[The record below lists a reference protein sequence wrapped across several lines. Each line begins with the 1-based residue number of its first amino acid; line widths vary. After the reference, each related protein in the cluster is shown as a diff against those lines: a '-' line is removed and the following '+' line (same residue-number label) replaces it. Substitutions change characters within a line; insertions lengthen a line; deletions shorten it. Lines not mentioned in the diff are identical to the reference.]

1 LWNHEPN
8 SALIFGT
15 SNLERLRI
23 AADGKIGVGTITPT
37 SNFHIH
43 AGTVQ
48 DIRMQFTAA
57 TFSGN
62 LSGNATSANSASS
75 ATTATTAQGLTGTPS
90 ITVNDITSTGN
101 ITTGTSYVGGGSY
114 YIGPRRVIWTDGGT
128 SGKFSFEHG
137 EITHLSPGYIYGAN
151 VQGNLSVTGSKQW
164 RIEHPILNDK
174 DLIHSCIEGPRA
186 DNLYRGRAKLIN
198 GECIVNIDSEC
209 NTTGGMADGT
219 FVLINKNIQ
228 VFVNNN
234 ETFDRVIGKIEG
246 NKLHIKCE
254 NINVDNM
261 IDWLVICERNDK
273 GMINHKDTAENGSI
287 IVELD
292 RDINKPT
299 VNPFTDE
306 PI

>member
-48 DIRMQFTAA
+48 DIRMQF
-57 TFSGN
+57 
-62 LSGNATSANSASS
+62 
-75 ATTATTAQGLTGTPS
+75 
-90 ITVNDITSTGN
+90 
-101 ITTGTSYVGGGSY
+101 TTGTSYVGGGSY